1 MNYWKVSGLRVS
13 HDGVVTVDWIDDS
26 GVEDV
31 TLREH
36 EGREGG
42 LDKITLQIFTSQY
55 TP

>member
-13 HDGVVTVDWIDDS
+13 HDGVVTVDWIDDG